1 MRLDLDVDA
10 VESAIPVAA
19 QPDVAVN
26 KSRKMLNSVQ
36 KGFNLQLNSWSPFRG
51 WALSSYHTHI
61 TRTSGDQLFF
71 TTRSLVAPSMVGGGR
86 AGGDGLPNSRSRRRW
101 SPRVTDSPRPRP

>member
-10 VESAIPVAA
+10 VGPAVPVAA

-26 KSRKMLNSVQ
+26 KSRKRLNRVQ

-51 WALSSYHTHI
+51 WALSSYHTHL
-61 TRTSGDQLFF
+61 TRTSGDQLFL
-71 TTRSLVAPSMVGGGR
+71 TLRSIRSLVAPSM
-86 AGGDGLPNSRSRRRW
+86 GGDRRAAATGFRT
-101 SPRVTDSPRPRP
+101 PVRVTAGRHA